1 MKIALALLLPFA
13 AARIRNQCVQRG
25 MYAMTWDDGPST
37 NTNELLAILREK
49 DVKATFHV
57 TTQYITDPQ
66 IQSMIQRIAAA
77 GHLIGLRAEAS
88 WNLMSMT
95 DEQIKAG
102 LTRQANVLA
111 QFIGYVPKFIRL
123 AYNGFDNRVLAAVE
137 DTGLVVTQQNLE
149 TYDYSNDGQKTY
161 QAVNLALSIVARGGG
176 AFIAVQ
182 HDGVQQS
189 VGVTP
194 KVIDLIK
201 NAGYSFVKLDECLG
215 MGDMTKNNEPLK
227 GASDSVDFG
236 NLSQE
241 QQAFVSGT
249 PLPGGAPSPMAGMDG
264 PDAPA
269 FGNKIK
275 SQFANAASRSAALG
289 SISALFVAAV
299 ALML

>member
-1 MKIALALLLPFA
+1 MKIAIAFLLPFV

-25 MYAMTWDDGPST
+25 MYAMTWDDGPSA
-37 NTNELLAILREK
+37 NTNELLAILRDK
-49 DVKATFHV
+49 GVKATFHV

-66 IQSMIQRIAAA
+66 IQSMIQRIAAD
-77 GHLIGLRAEAS
+77 GHLVGLRADAS

-102 LTRQANVLA
+102 LTRQANVLS
-111 QFIGYVPKFIRL
+111 QFLGYVPKVIRL

-161 QAVNLALSIVARGGG
+161 QAVNLALSVVARGGG

-189 VGVTP
+189 VGITP

-201 NAGYSFVKLDECLG
+201 SAGYTFVKLDECLG
-215 MGDMTKNNEPLK
+215 LGDMTKNSEALK
-227 GASDSVDFG
+227 GASDSIDFG

-241 QQAFVSGT
+241 QQAFVTGT
-249 PLPGGAPSPMAGMDG
+249 PMPGGAPSPMGSMDG

-275 SQFANAASRSAALG
+275 SQYANAASSASALG
-289 SISALFVAAV
+289 GLSALVVAAV